1 VLDRVP
7 RRSHTNHLEG
17 KTMTEQRVLL
27 AETAAKVFRDLP
39 ETGPLPGW
47 DRVAESGLCGVM
59 MSEQTGGFGGG
70 WADALVVLR
79 ASALVALPVAE
90 TMIANRLLAAA
101 NLATDTQATSFAAR
115 ATGELRQAEGF
126 VFSGSLH
133 GVPWGASSNRVVACV
148 ELGGKA
154 HLLAVRTSDAS
165 AIANHRNMAGE
176 PRDELSFANARVEAA
191 PWPEHHKLIEMGALA
206 RTCQIAGA
214 LGAVLDMTIEHAK
227 TRQQF
232 GRAIGNFQAIQQ
244 QLAIFASESAA
255 VGAAA
260 AAACAAADR
269 SAAGFEIAAAKLRA
283 NRAVDIATNVAH
295 QVHGAIGITAEHA
308 LHRYTQRLWSW
319 KSEFGN
325 DRTWAMELG
334 TAVAGRGADNLWGDM
349 TGLRN
354 DVRKAG

>member
-1 VLDRVP
+1 
-7 RRSHTNHLEG
+7 
-17 KTMTEQRVLL
+17 MTEQRVLL

-39 ETGPLPGW
+39 EDGTLPGW

-59 MSEQTGGFGGG
+59 VPEAAGGFGGG

-101 NLATDTQATSFAAR
+101 ELAADTQATSFAAR
-115 ATGELRQAEGF
+115 ATGGLRLAEGF
-126 VFSGSLH
+126 AFSGSLRD
-133 GVPWGASSNRVVACV
+133 VPWGVLSSRVVARID
-148 ELGGKA
+148 LGGKP
-154 HLLAVRTSDAS
+154 HLFAIRASDAAS
-165 AIANHRNMAGE
+165 VANHRNMAGE
-176 PRDELSFANARVEAA
+176 PRDELSFENTRVEAA
-191 PWPEHHKLIEMGALA
+191 PWPSDEHQSLLEMGALA

-214 LGAVLDMTIEHAK
+214 LDAVLNMTIEHAK

-269 SAAGFEIAAAKLRA
+269 GDAGFEIAAAKLRA
-283 NRAVDIATNVAH
+283 NRAVDVATNVAH
-295 QVHGAIGITAEHA
+295 QIHGAIGITREHA
-308 LHRYTQRLWSW
+308 LHRHTQRLWSW

-325 DRTWAMELG
+325 DRYWATRIG
-334 TAVAGRGADNLWGDM
+334 GDVAARGAGALWSDL
-349 TGLRN
+349 TARAANARQYELPLS
-354 DVRKAG
+354 V